1 MTTVT
6 IGAYEFRAAW
16 GNARTKK
23 LTEELMRIKIAL
35 LSLGALVAGSFV
47 YPASADKTKMGCERG
62 KETWD
67 AQTGKCVAG
76 SKAPKKSAK
85 KSDKK

>member
-1 MTTVT
+1 MTIVT
-6 IGAYEFRAAW
+6 IDAYEFMAAW
-16 GNARTKK
+16 GNARTRK
-23 LTEELMRIKIAL
+23 LTEECMRIKIAL

-62 KETWD
+62 KEMWD
-67 AQTGKCVAG
+67 AQAGKCVPG
-76 SKAPKKSAK
+76 SKASKSAK